1 MTRAQCSTVGTR
13 LLTAV
18 LLAWGAGACSA
29 RPGGGGGDPLG
40 PSTGSDAV
48 FAVISCDSKN
58 ADGSCNKWSC
68 REDEL
73 GNCQNF
79 AEACLRNDHHFSGT
93 AKEGTC
99 SRIL

>member
-1 MTRAQCSTVGTR
+1 MTRTQWSTVGR
-13 LLTAV
+13 GLLIAAV
-18 LLAWGAGACSA
+18 LAGSAGACSV
-29 RPGGGGGDPLG
+29 RPDVAADDPLS
-40 PSTGSDAV
+40 PSTGTDAV

-73 GNCQNF
+73 GNCQTF
-79 AEACLRNDHHFSGT
+79 AEACIKEDHHYSGT

-99 SRIL
+99 SRVL